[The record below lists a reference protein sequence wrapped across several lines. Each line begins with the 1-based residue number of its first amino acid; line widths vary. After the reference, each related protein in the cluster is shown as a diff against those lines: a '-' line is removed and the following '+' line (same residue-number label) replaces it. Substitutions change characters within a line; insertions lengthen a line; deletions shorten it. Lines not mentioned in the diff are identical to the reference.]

1 MSDKGEC
8 MKTEID
14 VLIIG
19 ASQAGLAAAHFLKAK
34 NISFLIIGKE
44 KYIGEV
50 WRNRYDSLV
59 LFTPRWYSSLPGLPL
74 EGDPNGFATKNEIA
88 DYLER
93 YAVHFNLPLSLNT
106 EVISLSK
113 DKESFVAKTNTAKY
127 RAQNVIIATGP
138 FQKPFIP
145 SLADTL
151 TDEVYQVHTSQYVNP
166 AALKEG
172 PVLVVGAGNSGAQIA
187 VELSK
192 DREVYIS
199 IGHKMKFFPL
209 DIMGKS
215 IFWWFD
221 KLGLLSA
228 DIHSKLGQFISKQ
241 GDPIFGLELKTLIRE
256 GKVTIKPRT
265 NGTHHKLI
273 SFDDGSKVEV
283 ENVIWATGFHSDYSW
298 IQIPGLLNEKR
309 KPIHSIG
316 VSKVKGLYFL
326 GLPWQY
332 KRGSALIGG
341 VGVDAKHIVESITNS
356 RY

>member
-1 MSDKGEC
+1 

-19 ASQAGLAAAHFLKAK
+19 ASQAGLAAAHYLKEK

-44 KYIGEV
+44 QNIGDV

-93 YAVHFNLPLSLNT
+93 YAMHFNLPVYLNT
-106 EVISLSK
+106 EVCSLSK
-113 DKESFVAKTNTAKY
+113 EKESFVVKTNTAEY
-127 RAQNVIIATGP
+127 IAQHVIVATGP
-138 FQKPFIP
+138 FQKAFIP
-145 SLADTL
+145 RFADTL
-151 TDEVYQVHTSQYVNP
+151 TDEVFQVHTSQYVNP
-166 AALKEG
+166 TALKEG

-192 DREVYIS
+192 DRDVYLS

-215 IFWWFD
+215 IFWWFN

-228 DIHSKLGQFISKQ
+228 DIQSKLGEFICKQ
-241 GDPIFGLELKTLIRE
+241 GDPIFGLELKNLIRD

-265 NGTHHKLI
+265 TGTHHKLI
-273 SFDDGSKVEV
+273 SFVDGSKVEV

-298 IQIPGLLNEKR
+298 ILIPGILNEKE
-309 KPIHSIG
+309 KPIHSRG

-332 KRGSALIGG
+332 RRGSALIGG